1 VYLKKAKP
9 LDGLLRERPAR
20 HDLPGR
26 NPVVQ
31 AQVYATAGI
40 AHRRPPGTAWSP
52 CRDRFAQ
59 AWRCHRD
66 L

>member
-31 AQVYATAGI
+31 AQVLRYGG
-40 AHRRPPGTAWSP
+40 HRSSTPARNSVESLP
-52 CRDRFAQ
+52 
-59 AWRCHRD
+59 
-66 L
+66 